1 MFHNFTL
8 ALQIYQ
14 IFYTFHKVY
23 VLNSSK
29 QYTDKWK
36 SQALTLLLH
45 LGLIFFFKCSQTK
58 NFIQNI
64 SPICNPLGGAIYL
77 WSFIYRQMCTCASA
91 TRFLRPSQKQGL
103 SKT

>member
-45 LGLIFFFKCSQTK
+45 LGLIFIF
-58 NFIQNI
+58 
-64 SPICNPLGGAIYL
+64 
-77 WSFIYRQMCTCASA
+77 
-91 TRFLRPSQKQGL
+91 
-103 SKT
+103 